1 MFLIVVS
8 YLTIYNDKWE
18 ISVILLLREWSLK
31 GGDRMRLRLIA
42 DVVVYRDRLGEFKY
56 TLAGF
61 NCRFKDLSDD
71 GSEYNLEIE
80 FDGDLDVGSM
90 VMDLIEK
97 RPHQYIL
104 ACTKDGIKTVPLM
117 EKFLTTS

>member
-1 MFLIVVS
+1 
-8 YLTIYNDKWE
+8 
-18 ISVILLLREWSLK
+18 
-31 GGDRMRLRLIA
+31 MRLRLIA

-104 ACTKDGIKTVPLM
+104 ACAKDGIKTVPLM